1 MDLESFYM
9 HSASQYGTPFFL
21 SDLTADSE
29 ARKLD
34 HVPRE
39 GASESSF
46 SEEWLQKVIQAH
58 PELIPIDEIEPA
70 FRPLIP
76 VCMELPAGNGY
87 VDNFLITP
95 NGGLVFIEVKLWR
108 NAEARRKVL
117 TQVMEYVES
126 ISRLSYAD
134 LENAVRRGQRDTG
147 VPFSS
152 LFSLVAE
159 WTDLTESAFHD
170 AVSRNLRLGR
180 GLFIIAGDGIRE
192 DLKTLV
198 DHVQSQAGLHF
209 SLALIELAFHKLPL
223 GQGYVM
229 QPRTTARTLNIE
241 RGIIRIEGGQPT
253 ITAPE
258 AAKKNASRE
267 AGKSL
272 SAEEFFERLAA
283 ACPIE
288 IEPLQSFLDKVTTYG
303 VRPEFKGS
311 LILRWH
317 AVDGTKLN
325 LGYIS
330 TSGEV
335 WTDMTT
341 TRCNELGILDLA
353 QEYIRKLAEAING
366 GIREAAGDPDK
377 IYVEYD
383 GRVPKVDLL
392 MKNSDAWLAA
402 IRDLATQVNQRLE

>member
-1 MDLESFYM
+1 M
-9 HSASQYGTPFFL
+9 HAASQYGTPFYL
-21 SDLTADSE
+21 SNLTADGE
-29 ARKLD
+29 AKKLD

-39 GASESSF
+39 GTSESSF

-58 PELIPIDEIEPA
+58 PELLPIDEIEPA

-87 VDNFLITP
+87 IDNFFITP

-108 NAEARRKVL
+108 NSEARRKVL

-126 ISRLSYAD
+126 ISRLSYAE
-134 LENAVRRGQRDTG
+134 LENAVRHGQSGNRMH
-147 VPFSS
+147 FSS

-209 SLALIELAFHKLPL
+209 SLALVEMAFHKLPL

-253 ITAPE
+253 ISATE
-258 AAKKNASRE
+258 SAKKNTFRE
-267 AGKSL
+267 TGKSL
-272 SAEEFFERLAA
+272 SAEEFFERLAEHY
-283 ACPIE
+283 PNE
-288 IEPLQSFLDKVTTYG
+288 IEPLQTFLGKVTAYG

-311 LILRWH
+311 LILRWY

-330 TSGEV
+330 TNGEV

-341 TRCNELGILDLA
+341 ARCRELGILDLA
-353 QEYIRKLAEAING
+353 QEYIHKLAETIGG
-366 GIREAAGDPDK
+366 GIREASGDPDK

-392 MKNSDAWLAA
+392 LKNSETWLSA
-402 IRDLATQVNQRLE
+402 IRDLGARANQRLERE

>member
-1 MDLESFYM
+1 M

-21 SDLTADSE
+21 SDLSAGSE

-39 GASESSF
+39 GTSESSF
-46 SEEWLQKVIQAH
+46 SEAWLQKVIQAH
-58 PELIPIDEIEPA
+58 PELLPIDEIEPA

-87 VDNFLITP
+87 IDNFLITP

-126 ISRLSYAD
+126 ISCLSYAE
-134 LENAVRRGQRDTG
+134 LENAVRRGQSDDET
-147 VPFSS
+147 PFSS

-209 SLALIELAFHKLPL
+209 SLALVEMAFHKLPL
-223 GQGYVM
+223 EQGYVM

-241 RGIIRIEGGQPT
+241 RGIVRIEGGQPT
-253 ITAPE
+253 ISAP
-258 AAKKNASRE
+258 ASAKSNTSRVP
-267 AGKSL
+267 GKSL
-272 SAEEFFERLAA
+272 SAEEFFERLAETY
-283 ACPIE
+283 PNE

-330 TSGEV
+330 TNGEV

-341 TRCNELGILDLA
+341 ARCREFGVLDIA
-353 QEYIRKLAEAING
+353 QEYIHKLADALDG

-383 GRVPKVDLL
+383 ARVPKVDLL
-392 MKNSDAWLAA
+392 SKHSEAWLSA
-402 IRDLATQVNQRLE
+402 IRDLATQVNQRLELQ